1 MGKVSGQA
9 NDSTVEILY
18 QLGITQDP
26 GTSKRFVDIFN
37 KDEKNLNFFILCSSK
52 GSFTFKYLMMYKG

>member
-1 MGKVSGQA
+1 MRTPFMGKVSGLA

-26 GTSKRFVDIFN
+26 GTSKR
-37 KDEKNLNFFILCSSK
+37 
-52 GSFTFKYLMMYKG
+52 